1 MLQPIFLC
9 LLTGAGLVGSY
20 IPSRNYRIA
29 YFQAQLRALSTAI
42 SSGVEDTKTPFDMD
56 FAEAMS
62 KPLPEWYLA
71 QKSEREKLLKEV
83 EDNRERIV
91 REFRAKYE
99 VKEEV
104 KEAER
109 KAKWNFLD
117 TREKRRDAEAKQ
129 KRRNAGISVG
139 ADGDVEEDEKTT
151 KARWEKFWEDEEQS
165 TGFYLPGFFEVFPEL
180 QLKWPNWA
188 KRKGQAIECET
199 DADCQFP
206 QACCPHPIIPGD
218 KFCCTGWTQ
227 RIMVPAYAKQTAAT
241 DRRTR
246 DEADEETLRE
256 EQEKRVREGLRP
268 WQPTDQ

>member
-1 MLQPIFLC
+1 MK
-9 LLTGAGLVGSY
+9 LLLLLVALVGGY
-20 IPSRNYRIA
+20 VPVRHFPSATYNA
-29 YFQAQLRALSTAI
+29 QQLRALSTAI
-42 SSGVEDTKTPFDMD
+42 SPAANDDGQNTPFDLD

-62 KPLPEWYLA
+62 KPLPEWYEA
-71 QKSEREKLLKEV
+71 QKVEREKLMKEL

-109 KAKWNFLD
+109 TARWDFLDAREKQRESKTKTKKRGSGEEEGEGEEAEKSTKAK
-117 TREKRRDAEAKQ
+117 
-129 KRRNAGISVG
+129 
-139 ADGDVEEDEKTT
+139 
-151 KARWEKFWEDEEQS
+151 WEKFWEDEEKT

-188 KRKGQAIECET
+188 KKGGEAIECET
-199 DADCQFP
+199 DEDCQFP

-246 DEADEETLRE
+246 DEAGDEEVAKERE
-256 EQEKRVREGLRP
+256 DREKTGRRP
-268 WQPTDQ
+268 WQPTD

>member
-1 MLQPIFLC
+1 MKRSLFLI
-9 LLTGAGLVGSY
+9 LASLVGGY
-20 IPSRNYRIA
+20 VPSSRHHNTIVFPTLHA
-29 YFQAQLRALSTAI
+29 FPTALSPVPTGDDAI
-42 SSGVEDTKTPFDMD
+42 ESDATIPFDID

-62 KPLPEWYLA
+62 KPLPEWYEA
-71 QKSEREKLLKEV
+71 QKAEREKLMKELQ
-83 EDNRERIV
+83 ENRDRIMK
-91 REFRAKYE
+91 EFRAKYE

-104 KEAER
+104 KSLEQ

-117 TREKRRDAEAKQ
+117 NRDMERRKRKQGSSAGPAIVDGDDERTTREK
-129 KRRNAGISVG
+129 
-139 ADGDVEEDEKTT
+139 
-151 KARWEKFWEDEEQS
+151 WEKFWDDEEKT

-188 KRKGQAIECET
+188 KKRGEAIECEK
-199 DADCQFP
+199 DEDCQFP

-246 DEADEETLRE
+246 DEAAEEEAAKEAAKRE
-256 EQEKRVREGLRP
+256 REGRRP
-268 WQPTDQ
+268 WQPTD